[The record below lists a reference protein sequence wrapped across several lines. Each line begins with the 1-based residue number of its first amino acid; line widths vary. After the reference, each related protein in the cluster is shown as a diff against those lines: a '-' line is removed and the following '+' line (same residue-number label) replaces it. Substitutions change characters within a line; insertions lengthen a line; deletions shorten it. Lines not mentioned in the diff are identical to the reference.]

1 MFDLTSY
8 LGASDVLV
16 SSEAQ
21 LQVVKPWV
29 SSHTASRS
37 TIFGND
43 RSWLRND
50 HWLFS
55 FIYGETSSG
64 NGACNVH
71 ATPYLSFFPRIA

>member
-29 SSHTASRS
+29 SIGHTGS
-37 TIFGND
+37 D
-43 RSWLRND
+43 
-50 HWLFS
+50 
-55 FIYGETSSG
+55 
-64 NGACNVH
+64 
-71 ATPYLSFFPRIA
+71 